1 MLWVSLE
8 STRARRDRRHTKKAY
23 SAAMVITTL
32 ATDERTMAAMSSL
45 RRWWCLS
52 TTITPATTPQS
63 KMMNTAT
70 RFIRPSQKDE
80 CFGTK
85 LNWVKLEFQRWHGS
99 LNSKIKNRYFLQFEL
114 NATII
119 LTAVNCFL
127 LEVIAA

>member
-1 MLWVSLE
+1 MTTWAAQQVNQGKQELVRPRPMLWVSLE

-80 CFGTK
+80 CFETK
-85 LNWVKLEFQRWHGS
+85 LNWVNWSFKDD
-99 LNSKIKNRYFLQFEL
+99 
-114 NATII
+114 T
-119 LTAVNCFL
+119 VP
-127 LEVIAA
+127 